1 MPITLRKINAQVKD
15 PTTGNMIPA
24 GILSS
29 DSLAT
34 IATAENSAITRI
46 TNEKTLAINEI
57 TQLFPSAPAGNG
69 TYNLQCIVNDGAVTY
84 QWTLIT

>member
-15 PTTGNMIPA
+15 PTTGDMIPA

-29 DSLAT
+29 DSITQIKA
-34 IATAENSAITRI
+34 AENSAITRI

-57 TQLFPSAPAGNG
+57 TQLLPSTPTING
-69 TYNLQCIVNDGAVTY
+69 AYNLQCIVNDGVVTY

>member
-15 PTTGNMIPA
+15 PNTGEMIPA

-29 DSLAT
+29 DSQTT
-34 IATAENSAITRI
+34 IKAYENAAVSRITTEKTSAI
-46 TNEKTLAINEI
+46 NAI
-57 TQLFPSAPAGNG
+57 TQLFPSVPTVNG
-69 TYNLQCIVNDGAVTY
+69 AYNLQCIVNDGTVTY